1 MDLLTM
7 LAAYGAAALVVLILA
22 VVMVALWRGD
32 AGVATVLLEGV
43 LRRQSDAAA
52 RNALASGNRDFAM
65 AVQRCLACN
74 QAAQCRAWLA
84 SGARDG
90 YETFCPNAGYVRRQS
105 DNSNA
110 RP

>member
-22 VVMVALWRGD
+22 VVMLALWRGD
-32 AGVATVLLEGV
+32 AGVGSVLLEMV

-52 RNALASGNRDFAM
+52 RSALASGSRDFSV
-65 AVQRCLACN
+65 AVHRCLACN

-84 SGARDG
+84 SGAREG
-90 YETFCPNAGYVRRQS
+90 YETFCPNARYVRRMKELAS
-105 DNSNA
+105 
-110 RP
+110 